1 MKRFAAAPLLLFLG
15 SCAKQDPNVITA
27 GPDFQ
32 KRAQE
37 TLIAAKPG
45 SVVTFPEGRF
55 ELDATLSVTA
65 DNITVR
71 GQGMDKTILS
81 FKGQKTGSSGFLA
94 SGNQFVIEDLT
105 VQDPKGDGIKV
116 NGADGVVM
124 RRVKAEWTG
133 GPKPTNGPYGL
144 YPVRCKNVLIEDS
157 VAIGSSDAGIYVGQS
172 SHIVVRR
179 NRAEMNVAGIEIEN
193 STYSDVYEN
202 VAVNNTAG
210 MLVFNLPNVPVQ
222 GGKYSRVYKN
232 KLENNNTPNFGPPG
246 HIVGNL
252 PAGSGLIVLATSAAD
267 VYDND
272 ISNHDSFNIAV
283 VSFLSNGIPLKD
295 ANYYPYPDTISI
307 HDNRLG
313 KAGGKPDKQIK
324 ALEPALGLPIPSIIW
339 DGMVDPK
346 VKTASGA
353 LPGGKQICIANNG
366 DATFANY
373 DFSGGLKKISRD
385 LKAHDCKHAPLE
397 PVQLSL
403 AGAAPAGGGK

>member
-1 MKRFAAAPLLLFLG
+1 MKRTLLATAILLAG
-15 SCAKQDPNVITA
+15 CAKKNPGFIAA

-32 KRAQE
+32 KRALE
-37 TLIAAKPG
+37 ALIAAKPG
-45 SVVTFPEGRF
+45 TTITFPEGRF
-55 ELDATLSVTA
+55 SLDTQLSVTA

-81 FKGQKTGSSGFLA
+81 FQGQKTGSSGFLA
-94 SGNQFVIEDLT
+94 SGNKFTIEDLT

-116 NGADGVVM
+116 NGADGVIM

-133 GPKPTNGPYGL
+133 GPQPTNGPYGL
-144 YPVRCKNVLIEDS
+144 YPVRCKNVLVEDS

-172 SHIVVRR
+172 SQIVVRR

-193 STYSDVYEN
+193 STFSDVYEN

-222 GGKYSRVYKN
+222 GGKHSRVYKN

-252 PAGSGLIVLATSAAD
+252 PAGSGLIVLATSQAD
-267 VYDND
+267 IYDND
-272 ISNHDSFNIAV
+272 IGNHDSFNVAV

-295 ANYYPYPDTISI
+295 PNYYPYPDSIYI

-313 KAGGKPDKQIK
+313 KSGAKPDKQIA
-324 ALEPALGLPIPSIIW
+324 ALKPALGLPIPSIIW

-346 VKTASGA
+346 HGKA
-353 LPGGKQICIANNG
+353 LPEDKRICIANNG
-366 DATFANY
+366 EVSFANY
-373 DFSGGLKKISRD
+373 DFAGGAKQISRD
-385 LKAHDCKHAPLE
+385 LKAHDCKRPPLAPVE
-397 PVQLSL
+397 LSMT
-403 AGAAPAGGGK
+403 PAGGARAAL

>member
-1 MKRFAAAPLLLFLG
+1 MI
-15 SCAKQDPNVITA
+15 S
-27 GPDFQ
+27 
-32 KRAQE
+32 
-37 TLIAAKPG
+37 AKPG
-45 SVVTFPEGRF
+45 ATITFPEGRF
-55 ELDATLSVTA
+55 SLDTQLSVTA

-81 FKGQKTGSSGFLA
+81 FLGQKTGSSGFLA
-94 SGNQFVIEDLT
+94 SGNQFTIEDLT

-144 YPVRCKNVLIEDS
+144 YPVRCKNVLVEDS

-172 SHIVVRR
+172 SQIVVRR

-193 STYSDVYEN
+193 STFSDVYEN

-222 GGKYSRVYKN
+222 GGKHSRVYKN
-232 KLENNNTPNFGPPG
+232 RLENNNTPNFGPPG

-252 PAGSGLIVLATSAAD
+252 PAGSGLIVLATSQAD

-272 ISNHDSFNIAV
+272 IGNHDSFNIAV
-283 VSFLSNGIPLKD
+283 VSFLSNGLPLKD
-295 ANYYPYPDTISI
+295 PNYYPYPDSLYI
-307 HDNRLG
+307 HGNRLG
-313 KAGGKPDKQIK
+313 KSGAKPDKQIA
-324 ALEPALGLPIPSIIW
+324 ALKPALGLPIPSIIW

-346 VKTASGA
+346 HGKA
-353 LPGGKQICIANNG
+353 LPEDKRICIADNG
-366 DATFANY
+366 ETSFANY
-373 DFSGGLKKISRD
+373 DFAGGAKKVSRD
-385 LKAHDCKHAPLE
+385 LKAHDCKRPPLAPVE
-397 PVQLSL
+397 LSMTPA
-403 AGAAPAGGGK
+403 AGARAGL